1 MKINL
6 KNNKA
11 FEYLKI
17 FVISFL
23 VGIFAGKLAVPVNPS
38 YAINDI
44 SVNENSEIASAKE
57 EKSTIE
63 KSEIKEITPANTYAA
78 SGNSYTASANN
89 NASYAN
95 NGLYIPSLGFYSYV
109 SGASVSGNTVNV
121 PASGVAKYGSLL
133 VGHNPGTFSAILG
146 IQNGTIIYL
155 YGQAYEVYSVG
166 IYNVSNNMKFVGSE
180 TTASLSNGSKGLV
193 LMTCYGSMKTFT
205 NGVTSASQ
213 RFLVYAR
220 AV

>member
-6 KNNKA
+6 KNNKL
-11 FEYLKI
+11 FNYLKI

-38 YAINDI
+38 YAINDL
-44 SVNENSEIASAKE
+44 SVNENTKAVSALEEKSAIEKPEAKEIASA
-57 EKSTIE
+57 
-63 KSEIKEITPANTYAA
+63 NTYTA
-78 SGNSYTASANN
+78 STYSYTSSANN
-89 NASYAN
+89 NSSYAN

-109 SGASVSGNTVNV
+109 SNASVSGNTVAV
-121 PASGVAKYGSLL
+121 PASGVAKYGNLL
-133 VGHNPGTFSAILG
+133 VSHNPGTFSAILG
-146 IQNGTIIYL
+146 IHNGDTIYL
-155 YGQAYEVYSVG
+155 YGQAYQVYYVG
-166 IYNVSNNMKFVGSE
+166 IQDVSNNMKFVGQE
-180 TTASLSNGSKGLV
+180 TTNSLSNGSKGLV
-193 LMTCYGSMKTFT
+193 LMTCYGNMKTFT

>member
-6 KNNKA
+6 KKNKI

-17 FVISFL
+17 FVVSFL
-23 VGIFAGKLAVPVNPS
+23 VGIFAGKLAVPVSPTH
-38 YAINDI
+38 AINDI
-44 SVNENSEIASAKE
+44 SVNENSEVVSTKE
-57 EKSTIE
+57 EKSTVE
-63 KSEIKEITPANTYAA
+63 KSEIKEIASANTYTTSA
-78 SGNSYTASANN
+78 NIYTASANN

-95 NGLYIPSLGFYSYV
+95 NGLSIPSLGFFSYV
-109 SGASVSGNTVNV
+109 SSASVSGNTVNV
-121 PASGVAKYGSLL
+121 PAYGVAKYGNLL

-146 IQNGTIIYL
+146 VQNGTIIYL

-180 TTASLSNGSKGLV
+180 TTTSLSNGSKGLV
-193 LMTCYGSMKTFT
+193 LMTCYGEMKTFS

>member
-6 KNNKA
+6 KNNKIID
-11 FEYLKI
+11 YLKI

-23 VGIFAGKLAVPVNPS
+23 VGIFAGKLAIPVNPS
-38 YAINDI
+38 YAINDL
-44 SVNENSEIASAKE
+44 SVNENSETASALE
-57 EKSTIE
+57 EKSAVE
-63 KSEIKEITPANTYAA
+63 KSEVKEIASANTYAA
-78 SGNSYTASANN
+78 SGYSYTASANN
-89 NASYAN
+89 NSSNAF
-95 NGLYIPSLGFYSYV
+95 NGLYVPSLGFYSYV
-109 SGASVSGNTVNV
+109 SGASVSGNTVAV

-146 IQNGTIIYL
+146 INNGDIIYL
-155 YGQAYEVYSVG
+155 YGQAYEVYYTG
-166 IYNVSNNMKFVGSE
+166 IQNVSNNMKFVGQE
-180 TTASLSNGSKGLV
+180 TTTSLSNGSKGLV
-193 LMTCYGSMKTFT
+193 LMTCYGEMKTFT